1 MPQRVVSAVDKLMN
15 GAVELWIWV
24 TVGLIAIIAFFGR
37 RLTKKWDQVV
47 DSHMPEQEIEDKFK
61 SILQDMRGCEEKIRK
76 EQSSLVVG
84 IKVEQKQIAAS
95 VDKVHER
102 LDTLYQLLLQK
113 D

>member
-1 MPQRVVSAVDKLMN
+1 MPQRVVSAVDKLAN
-15 GAVELWIWV
+15 GAVELWIWI

-37 RLTKKWDQVV
+37 RLTRKWDQVV
-47 DSHMPEQEIEDKFK
+47 DSHMPEQEIKDKFK
-61 SILQDMRGCEEKIRK
+61 SILSDIKASEEKIRR
-76 EQSSLVVG
+76 EHSGLVVG
-84 IKVEQKQIAAS
+84 LKVEQKQIAAS